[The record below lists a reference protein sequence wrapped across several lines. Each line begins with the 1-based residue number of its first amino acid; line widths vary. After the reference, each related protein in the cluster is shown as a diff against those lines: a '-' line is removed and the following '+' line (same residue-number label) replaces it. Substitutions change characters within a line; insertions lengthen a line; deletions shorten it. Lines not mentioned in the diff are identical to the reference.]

1 MYIKEGSLSISIY
14 FFLFFVTIN
23 AMAAPIRPI
32 GPVDVTGTV
41 SEIKWVPEKKVKY
54 LKKYLFCEVSANSG
68 RVIAGARFI
77 HYNVIKRGIAY
88 VNE

>member
-14 FFLFFVTIN
+14 FFIFFVTIN
-23 AMAAPIRPI
+23 AMTAPIRPL

-54 LKKYLFCEVSANSG
+54 LK
-68 RVIAGARFI
+68 
-77 HYNVIKRGIAY
+77 
-88 VNE
+88 